1 MSKKFF
7 CQYCG
12 YQSSI
17 ILGMTGQRCSKSPSK
32 KHIPYKGSD
41 IIRLSDCEG
50 ANHCLPSNRFLH
62 IGYACKYCGR
72 KAKTISSLTGNRCS
86 KNLNE
91 GADGTKYC
99 VPL

>member
-12 YQSSI
+12 YQSSTI
-17 ILGMTGQRCSKSPSK
+17 SGMTGQRCSKSPNG
-32 KHIPYKGSD
+32 KHIPYEGSR
-41 IIRLSDCEG
+41 IIRAVDCKG
-50 ANHCLPSNRFLH
+50 ANQCLPTNLFID
-62 IGYACKYCGR
+62 IGYTCKYCGR